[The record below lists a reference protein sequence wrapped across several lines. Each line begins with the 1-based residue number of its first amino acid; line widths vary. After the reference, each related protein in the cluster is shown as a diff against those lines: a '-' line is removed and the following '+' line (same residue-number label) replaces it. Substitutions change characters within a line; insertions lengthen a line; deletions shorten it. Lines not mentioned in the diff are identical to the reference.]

1 MGSKLCQSEIVW
13 HGDTCVLSRANLG
26 STAGAV
32 LLWQGVGGGRS
43 LLQGHGG
50 TATCTGHGEGGAG
63 MWRSH
68 PTTKTSWW
76 PCSKLLCWL
85 WCHGPPLL
93 CVSLS
98 STSEHCSVLVSLV
111 VLHLELCSAQTTL
124 HTVPSLS
131 SPSEHPLPLAATR
144 RFLLLCWGLPA
155 LLQELDVLV
164 EPSLHHPL
172 VCSCLQISDIYI
184 SGESGDMSAKEK
196 LLLWTQ
202 KVTAGYIGVKC
213 TNFSSCWSDGKMF
226 NALIHRY
233 RCVRSVGG
241 WEESWGLPRGPC
253 PPLRLAVV
261 CSCSGC
267 G

>member
-1 MGSKLCQSEIVW
+1 M
-13 HGDTCVLSRANLG
+13 A
-26 STAGAV
+26 
-32 LLWQGVGGGRS
+32 LL
-43 LLQGHGG
+43 
-50 TATCTGHGEGGAG
+50 
-63 MWRSH
+63 
-68 PTTKTSWW
+68 
-76 PCSKLLCWL
+76 
-85 WCHGPPLL
+85 
-93 CVSLS
+93 
-98 STSEHCSVLVSLV
+98 SLV
-111 VLHLELCSAQTTL
+111 ALHLELCSAQTTP
-124 HTVPSLS
+124 HAAVSLR
-131 SPSEHPLPLAATR
+131 SPSQHPPSFAAAR

-155 LLQELDVLV
+155 LLQELSILV
-164 EPSLHHPL
+164 EPSLRHPL

-233 RCVRSVGG
+233 RWVRIVGG
-241 WEESWGLPRGPC
+241 WEEGWGFPGGPC
-253 PPLRLAVV
+253 PPLCLVLG